1 MLGLLVTV
9 CGSLCVGDDLSE
21 WVPPAITI
29 SRALSDGS
37 AVHLL
42 CLTMPPSSIE
52 DRYSFNR
59 VRNRAL
65 KELAKLI
72 LVPPLVLNALTR
84 STQTRL
90 GYWTVPCYA
99 LAIFL
104 GAYARTWYHDY
115 LQGMDAKAVSGEG
128 TIGTIPR

>member
-1 MLGLLVTV
+1 MQD
-9 CGSLCVGDDLSE
+9 GSL
-21 WVPPAITI
+21 T
-29 SRALSDGS
+29 SRSIIRAYQSSCRFRTEYSRRETRWHVS
-37 AVHLL
+37 AAQLL
-42 CLTMPPSSIE
+42 CSAMPSSSIE

-72 LVPPLVLNALTR
+72 IVPPILLNALTR
-84 STQTRL
+84 STQIRL
-90 GYWTVPCYA
+90 GYWTVPCYG

-115 LQGMDAKAVSGEG
+115 FQARDAKFVAGEK

>member
-1 MLGLLVTV
+1 MYLVWSEPIRIP
-9 CGSLCVGDDLSE
+9 CLSH
-21 WVPPAITI
+21 
-29 SRALSDGS
+29 SRRDRRPQLNQLFCS
-37 AVHLL
+37 
-42 CLTMPPSSIE
+42 TMPPSSIE
-52 DRYSFNR
+52 DRYSFND

-84 STQTRL
+84 STQVSL
-90 GYWTVPCYA
+90 GYWTVPCYG

-115 LQGMDAKAVSGEG
+115 LQGRDAKRIAGDK

>member
-1 MLGLLVTV
+1 MSPLG
-9 CGSLCVGDDLSE
+9 
-21 WVPPAITI
+21 
-29 SRALSDGS
+29 
-37 AVHLL
+37 
-42 CLTMPPSSIE
+42 IE
-52 DRYSFNR
+52 ERYSFNQ

-72 LVPPLVLNALTR
+72 LVPPFLLNVLTR
-84 STQTRL
+84 TTRTRL

-104 GAYARTWYHDY
+104 GAYARTWYLDY
-115 LQGMDAKAVSGEG
+115 LQGRDAERIVGEK